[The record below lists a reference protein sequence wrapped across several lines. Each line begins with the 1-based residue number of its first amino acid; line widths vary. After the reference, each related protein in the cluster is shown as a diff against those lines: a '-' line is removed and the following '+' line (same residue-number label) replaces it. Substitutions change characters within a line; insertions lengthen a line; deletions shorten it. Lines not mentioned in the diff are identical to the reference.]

1 MKTAATARKRNK
13 TWSKILQNYDLYIFL
28 LPAVLL
34 TFCFTYIP
42 MYGIVMAFQDFTPSQ
57 GVFGS
62 PWVGLEHFRRFF
74 SSYQAKNLIINT
86 LALSIYGMVAT
97 FPLPIVLAL
106 MLNQM
111 KALKFKKTLQTIT
124 YMPHFISIVVVVS
137 MLNIFLSPSTGL
149 YGNICRLIGVEPMNL
164 MGTADAFRSIYVWS
178 DVWQHTGWDSVIYLA
193 ALAAVDP
200 TLYEAATVDGAS
212 RLKKMI
218 HIDFPSILPTCT
230 ILLILRVGG
239 LMGVGFDKA
248 FLMQNALNT
257 TKSEIISTYTYKV
270 GIVSAQYSFS
280 AAVGLFN
287 TIIDFILLVSVNA
300 ISRKLSDNSLW

>member
-200 TLYEAATVDGAS
+200 TLYETATVDGAS

-287 TIIDFILLVSVNA
+287 TIINFILLVSVNA

>member
-193 ALAAVDP
+193 ALAAVDT

-287 TIIDFILLVSVNA
+287 TIINFILLVSVNA

>member
-287 TIIDFILLVSVNA
+287 TIINFILLVSVNA

>member
-1 MKTAATARKRNK
+1 
-13 TWSKILQNYDLYIFL
+13 
-28 LPAVLL
+28 
-34 TFCFTYIP
+34 
-42 MYGIVMAFQDFTPSQ
+42 
-57 GVFGS
+57 
-62 PWVGLEHFRRFF
+62 
-74 SSYQAKNLIINT
+74 
-86 LALSIYGMVAT
+86 
-97 FPLPIVLAL
+97 
-106 MLNQM
+106 M

-287 TIIDFILLVSVNA
+287 TIINFILLVSVNA

>member
-13 TWSKILQNYDLYIFL
+13 TWQNYDLYIFL

-287 TIIDFILLVSVNA
+287 TIINFILLVSVNA

>member
-149 YGNICRLIGVEPMNL
+149 Y
-164 MGTADAFRSIYVWS
+164 
-178 DVWQHTGWDSVIYLA
+178 
-193 ALAAVDP
+193 
-200 TLYEAATVDGAS
+200 
-212 RLKKMI
+212 
-218 HIDFPSILPTCT
+218 
-230 ILLILRVGG
+230 
-239 LMGVGFDKA
+239 
-248 FLMQNALNT
+248 
-257 TKSEIISTYTYKV
+257 
-270 GIVSAQYSFS
+270 
-280 AAVGLFN
+280 
-287 TIIDFILLVSVNA
+287 
-300 ISRKLSDNSLW
+300 